1 LAGRFEGRKE
11 RAALVQD
18 DDKVGKALFRP
29 RRIREAVENPQAA
42 AQQLHDSG
50 QTITFSA
57 T

>member
-42 AQQLHDSG
+42 A
-50 QTITFSA
+50 
-57 T
+57 